1 MSMLEPLKRVTTKYH
16 PLIAM
21 MQVDCNSTQV
31 EKISFAITTTK
42 VFLYAKWFHWILSEC
57 TRLMNGA

>member
-1 MSMLEPLKRVTTKYH
+1 MLEPLKRIMEKYY

-31 EKISFAITTTK
+31 GEVS
-42 VFLYAKWFHWILSEC
+42 LSSLQQKYSYMPSDFIEF
-57 TRLMNGA
+57 

>member
-1 MSMLEPLKRVTTKYH
+1 MSMLEPLKRITTKYH

-31 EKISFAITTTK
+31 EKVSLPSLQQKCIYMPSDFIE
-42 VFLYAKWFHWILSEC
+42 F
-57 TRLMNGA
+57 

>member
-1 MSMLEPLKRVTTKYH
+1 MEKYH

-31 EKISFAITTTK
+31 EKVSLPSLQQKCSYMTSDFIGF
-42 VFLYAKWFHWILSEC
+42 
-57 TRLMNGA
+57 

>member
-1 MSMLEPLKRVTTKYH
+1 MAKYD

-31 EKISFAITTTK
+31 EKVSLPSLQQKRYYMPSNFIGF
-42 VFLYAKWFHWILSEC
+42 
-57 TRLMNGA
+57 

>member
-1 MSMLEPLKRVTTKYH
+1 MNVKTRCMSILEPLKRIMEKYH

-31 EKISFAITTTK
+31 EKVSLPSLQQKCSYMTSDFIGF
-42 VFLYAKWFHWILSEC
+42 
-57 TRLMNGA
+57 